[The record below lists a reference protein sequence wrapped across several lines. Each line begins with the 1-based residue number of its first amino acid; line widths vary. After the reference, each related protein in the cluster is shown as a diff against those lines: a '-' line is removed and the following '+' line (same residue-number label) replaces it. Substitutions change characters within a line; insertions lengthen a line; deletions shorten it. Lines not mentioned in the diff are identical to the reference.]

1 MTLTAWIDRL
11 PEGWKIKP
19 LRSVADYRISNVDK
33 IVDDDEIPVRLCNY
47 SDVYNNEFITPD
59 MDLMHATATEKEI
72 AQYSLLANDVII
84 TKDSESWDD
93 IGVPALV
100 VGTSSDLLCGYHLA
114 LLHPQDHAIIGPF
127 LFRCLQTKSVQMQ
140 LELAATGVT
149 RFGLSKSSIG
159 TVLLPV
165 PSLKAQQSIVDYI
178 DLEIAR
184 LDNLIWTQEG
194 LLELLDE
201 EHHAVIIE
209 AITRGLNS
217 NVSLRNSGASWLG
230 NIPEHWELWRL
241 RHCATVGNGSTPS
254 RGNAAYWAEDGTPW
268 LNSSVVNKEEV
279 NAAEQ
284 FVTPVAIQECHLPL
298 VSKGSVL
305 LAITGQGKT
314 RGRSV
319 VLSIDATVNQH
330 LAYITPKKSLL
341 NPWFLRWTLFAAYE
355 FLRSISD
362 DTGGTKG
369 ALTCRDISDLSVPI
383 PPMDEQRAIA
393 AYIGRKYSILKELTG
408 AAERMLSLLIERR
421 STLINAAVMG
431 QIDVSDSS

>member
-47 SDVYNNEFITPD
+47 SDVYNNEFIIPD
-59 MDLMHATATEKEI
+59 MDFMHATATDREI
-72 AQYSLLANDVII
+72 ARYSLLANDVII

-100 VGTSSDLLCGYHLA
+100 VGTSSDLVCGYHLA
-114 LLHPQDHAIIGPF
+114 LLHPQDHTIIGPF
-127 LFRCLQTKSVQMQ
+127 LFRCLQTRSVRMQ

-165 PSLKAQQSIVDYI
+165 PPLKAQQSIVDYI
-178 DLEIAR
+178 DLEIAK

-194 LLELLDE
+194 LLELLAE
-201 EHHAVIIE
+201 EHHGVIIE
-209 AITRGLNS
+209 AIARGLNS
-217 NVSLRNSGASWLG
+217 NVSLRDSGASWLG
-230 NIPEHWELWRL
+230 DIPEHWELWRL
-241 RHCATVGNGSTPS
+241 RHCAAVGNGSTPS
-254 RGNAAYWAEDGTPW
+254 RGNAAYWARDGTPW
-268 LNSSVVNKEEV
+268 LNSSVVNKDEI

-305 LAITGQGKT
+305 VAITGQGKT

-383 PPMDEQRAIA
+383 PPIDEQRAIA
-393 AYIGRKYSILKELTG
+393 AHIERKCSILKELTG

-421 STLINAAVMG
+421 STLINAAVLG
-431 QIDVSDSS
+431 QIDVSDPS